1 MMLPFVS
8 HIDRAWRRQL
18 LQALLLL
25 SVMLAGSAWAE
36 DPEPNFAFRTP
47 GGMSN
52 LESLE
57 TMPIDLAGAFAL
69 IGVRNPE
76 FLAAQQ
82 RVLEASALRQLAAV
96 QLLPTINLG
105 MNLDSHTGNLQQS
118 NGNILKVNRQALFVG
133 AGANAIAAGTVSIP
147 GVVWNLNL
155 SETYF
160 NILISRQVEA
170 QRIANTSAVNNN
182 VLLQIASAY
191 LELVR
196 AAGHKSIHWQA
207 RQDLAEVAR
216 ITANFS
222 RFGQGRLAD
231 AERAATELHS
241 RDGDLIQ
248 TEGQIVRASA
258 ALAALVGL
266 DTAVRLVPMDQW
278 AVPHSIVPEPIPLP
292 ELITIAALRRPE
304 LAEQRADLERTL
316 LGLQSARLL
325 PFSPNVFVGFSAGT
339 FGGGSNLATQPV
351 GSSPFGSDQARFGN
365 FQSRT
370 DLDAVVYWSLR
381 NLGVGNQAQ
390 IAASGSR
397 VRQSEWQLL
406 MLMDRVRADVARAY
420 VRVHARFHQL
430 ATAEDAVREADTAWH
445 QDLERIKA
453 NDGLPIEVLDS
464 QRLLI
469 RSRMAYLNTIVNYN
483 LAQFELY
490 HALGQPQADWLVRE
504 NTAEEEDEPLPPPP

>member
-1 MMLPFVS
+1 MLQTFPGRLPLKVIVAIAMMNVLMHGIGWAGEAEPGFQFQTPQGLS
-8 HIDRAWRRQL
+8 N
-18 LQALLLL
+18 LQA
-25 SVMLAGSAWAE
+25 
-36 DPEPNFAFRTP
+36 
-47 GGMSN
+47 
-52 LESLE
+52 LE
-57 TMPIDLAGAFAL
+57 TMPIDMAGAYAL

-82 RVLEASALRQLAAV
+82 RVLEATAQRQLAAV

-105 MNLDSHTGNLQQS
+105 TSLDSHTGNLQQS
-118 NGNILKVNRQALFVG
+118 NGNILSVNREALFVG
-133 AGANAIAAGTVSIP
+133 AGANAIAAGSVNIP

-160 NILISRQVEA
+160 NILIARQVQSQRTA
-170 QRIANTSAVNNN
+170 NAAAIHNDVQLRIAT
-182 VLLQIASAY
+182 AY

-196 AAGHKSIHWQA
+196 AAGQRSIHWQA

-216 ITANFS
+216 ITANFEK
-222 RFGQGRLAD
+222 FGQGRKAD
-231 AERAATELHS
+231 ADRAATELNS
-241 RDGDLIQ
+241 RDADLIQ
-248 TEGQIVRASA
+248 SEGQIVRASA

-266 DTAVRLVPMDQW
+266 DTAVRLVPTDRW
-278 AVPHSIVPEPIPLP
+278 AVPHSIVPEPIPLA
-292 ELITIAALRRPE
+292 ELLTIAALRRPE
-304 LAEQRADLERTL
+304 LAEQRAELEGTL
-316 LGLQSARLL
+316 LALDSARML

-339 FGGGSNLATQPV
+339 FGGGSNLATQPI
-351 GSSPFGSDQARFGN
+351 GTSPFASGQSRFGN
-365 FQSRT
+365 FQGRT

-406 MLMDRVRADVARAY
+406 MQMDRVRAEVARAY

-430 ATAEDAVREADTAWH
+430 STAEEAVRESDTSWTE
-445 QDLERIKA
+445 DLERIKA

-490 HALGQPQADWLVRE
+490 HALGQPQADLLVRE
-504 NTAEEEDEPLPPPP
+504 NPDTELEESPLPAPQ